1 MKKVFKLALVLVL
14 IFTGCS
20 NQKNQNTFINED
32 DLRKFFDL
40 SPSIRYQYTGK
51 YTLDFETEQE
61 YVDYVNQHL
70 NTSKFSQTKILFE
83 EEYLKV
89 VGLTEVNEIFLTQ
102 QYLIGK
108 NKALSSNISQN
119 LSSNISHD
127 VFMKGLDKKVFNHH
141 GTTLYEKI
149 IAELEESVLKESYFV
164 IEKEL
169 TKEEY
174 PELKQNIPMYYV
186 LHFTYEVDKENE
198 NKIQNAKLMNDY
210 YFQSKEK
217 SNKIIIKETTGL
229 SVTLDGYK
237 INFNHSLIFEDINIP
252 ISVNFTI
259 DTYQ

>member
-1 MKKVFKLALVLVL
+1 MAATNNRKKTTAIPKVGANEMGKLPPQA
-14 IFTGCS
+14 
-20 NQKNQNTFINED
+20 
-32 DLRKFFDL
+32 
-40 SPSIRYQYTGK
+40 P
-51 YTLDFETEQE
+51 
-61 YVDYVNQHL
+61 
-70 NTSKFSQTKILFE
+70 
-83 EEYLKV
+83 
-89 VGLTEVNEIFLTQ
+89 
-102 QYLIGK
+102 
-108 NKALSSNISQN
+108 
-119 LSSNISHD
+119 
-127 VFMKGLDKKVFNHH
+127 
-141 GTTLYEKI
+141 
-149 IAELEESVLKESYFV
+149 ELEESVLKESYFV

-237 INFNHSLIFEDINIP
+237 INFNHSLKFEDINIP